1 MTDAI
6 VEIAG
11 ESLSLLPERAIFWK
25 RRSTLFVADLHF
37 GKASSFRALG
47 VPVPRGTT
55 TGTLDR
61 LDGILRRTGANRLV
75 FLGDFLHA
83 AEGRGAETLRV
94 LNEWRRRHAAV
105 EMTLVRGNHD
115 ARAGDP
121 PKELEIRCDT
131 APVLD
136 GPFVL
141 DHHPRRSDHGYVLC
155 GHIHPAVTLS
165 GSARQHS
172 RVACFWLG
180 REIGVLPAF
189 GEFTGF
195 GEADVQPGDRV
206 FAVADDAVIEV
217 PVVQAGTHRSKPG

>member
-121 PKELEIRCDT
+121 PRELEIRCDT

-155 GHIHPAVTLS
+155 GHIQPAVTLC

-195 GEADVQPGDRV
+195 AEADVQPGDRV